1 MIHQSSLLK
10 WIFRSINIVNGIIHV
25 VLFCL
30 NSNKDVILI
39 MMNQKIIKFLL
50 VGGLLSNYACADTQN
65 KNIKDGTYEGS
76 ATGYYGDI
84 QVSVT
89 FDSGNITDITVT
101 PDSDTDIMTAS
112 AVKTVTNH
120 IQKEQSINVDV
131 QTGAT
136 TTSNAIIDAVKDAI
150 TQAHGDV
157 NEWNEDTTGKHISK
171 EIEKTSDVV
180 IVGGGLSGMTTALRL
195 QQLGVQ
201 CILVEKSD
209 TLGGITRYGGS
220 YTQLYEEVDDDADED
235 SLSDF
240 EKTIQWQKNDLGVVF
255 SKELLSET
263 NNMAEYATEN
273 TNVGE
278 LLATEVEVSGAEI
291 LTKTC
296 AYALGDDASS
306 IIAMNENG
314 EIYHISADYIV
325 IASGSDNH
333 TLYSYNTGDMN
344 KIFEDAGYLVVEQ
357 DNTLQTKIVLQVDE
371 DTYVDTYYANQSVMD
386 HGLILVDADGNRI
399 VNEESSRTNINDSIT
414 IPSYLI
420 MNGSTY
426 KKWIQKIKESS
437 YLNEESFEEL
447 TDITSGTDLEN
458 LLSNV
463 DVSFN
468 NLKDTIETYN
478 VCSENEQEDSFGRVD
493 KGYINVEEEIVCVKL
508 SEATYDTNGGI
519 VIDENSNVIEKDT
532 NQSISNIFVVGSAA
546 NVSKSEEGSGNTWA
560 FVSGKTVAD
569 QIGKAYE

>member
-1 MIHQSSLLK
+1 
-10 WIFRSINIVNGIIHV
+10 
-25 VLFCL
+25 
-30 NSNKDVILI
+30 

-50 VGGLLSNYACADTQN
+50 VGGLLCNYACTNSQN
-65 KNIKDGTYEGS
+65 KNVKDGTYEGT

-84 QVSVT
+84 RVSVT
-89 FDSGNITDITVT
+89 FDNGNITDITVI
-101 PDSDTDIMTAS
+101 PDSDTDNMTAA

-120 IQKEQSINVDV
+120 IKKEQSINVDV

-136 TTSNAIIDAVKDAI
+136 TTSNAIIDAVKETI

-220 YTQLYEEVDDDADED
+220 YTQLYEEVDSDAEED

-255 SKELLSET
+255 SKDMLSET
-263 NNMAEYATEN
+263 NNLTEYATEN

-291 LTKTC
+291 LTETC
-296 AYALGDDASS
+296 VYALDDNASG
-306 IIAMNENG
+306 ITAMNENG

-344 KIFEDAGYLVVEQ
+344 KIFEDAGYLVVQQ
-357 DNTLQTKIVLQVDE
+357 DDALQTKIALQIDE
-371 DTYVDTYYANQSVMD
+371 NTYVDTYYANQSVMD
-386 HGLILVDADGNRI
+386 HGLIVVDIDGNRI
-399 VNEESSRTNINDSIT
+399 VNEESTRTNINDMIT
-414 IPSYLI
+414 TPSYLI

-437 YLNEESFEEL
+437 YLDEELFEVL
-447 TDITSGTDLEN
+447 TDITSGTDLED

-463 DVSFN
+463 EISFD

-478 VCSENEQEDSFGRVD
+478 ICSESEQEDSFGRVD
-493 KGYINVEEEIVCVKL
+493 KGYLDTEDEMVCVKL

-519 VIDENSNVIEKDT
+519 VIDENLNVIEKDT

-560 FVSGKTVAD
+560 FVSGKKVAD
-569 QIGKAYE
+569 QIGTSYE

>member
-1 MIHQSSLLK
+1 
-10 WIFRSINIVNGIIHV
+10 
-25 VLFCL
+25 
-30 NSNKDVILI
+30 
-39 MMNQKIIKFLL
+39 MMNQKFIKYVLI
-50 VGGLLSNYACADTQN
+50 GGMLCNYACADSQN

-76 ATGYYGDI
+76 ATGYYRDI

-89 FDSGNITDITVT
+89 FDNGNITEITVT
-101 PDSDTDIMTAS
+101 PDSDTDIMTAA
-112 AVKTVTNH
+112 AVKTVTNN
-120 IQKEQSINVDV
+120 IKKEQSINVDV

-136 TTSNAIIDAVKDAI
+136 TTSNAIIDAVKETI

-209 TLGGITRYGGS
+209 TLGGITRYGGN
-220 YTQLYEEVDDDADED
+220 YTQLYEEVDVDAEED

-240 EKTIQWQKNDLGVVF
+240 EKTIQWQKKDLGVVF
-255 SKELLSET
+255 SKDMLSET
-263 NNMAEYATEN
+263 NNLTEYATEN
-273 TNVGE
+273 TNIGE

-291 LTKTC
+291 LTQTC
-296 AYALGDDASS
+296 VYALVNNEAG

-314 EIYHISADYIV
+314 EIYHINADYIV

-344 KIFEDAGYLVVEQ
+344 QIFEDAGYLVIEQ
-357 DNTLQTKIVLQVDE
+357 EDTLQTKIALQVGE
-371 DTYVDTYYANQSVMD
+371 NTYVDTYYSNQSVMD
-386 HGLILVDADGNRI
+386 HGLILVDAEGNRI
-399 VNEESSRTNINDSIT
+399 VNEESTRTNINDMIT
-414 IPSYLI
+414 TPSYLI

-437 YLNEESFEEL
+437 YLSEESFEEL
-447 TDITSGTDLEN
+447 TDITSGTNLEE

-463 DVSFN
+463 DASFD
-468 NLKDTIETYN
+468 NLKETIETYN
-478 VCSENEQEDSFGRVD
+478 VCSENEQEDSFGRGD
-493 KGYINVEEEIVCVKL
+493 KGYLDTEDEIVCVKL
-508 SEATYDTNGGI
+508 SNATYDTNGGI
-519 VIDENSNVIEKDT
+519 VIDENLNVIEKDT

-569 QIGKAYE
+569 QIGKVYE